1 MLVDYFHAH
10 TERRVEEVKLQAQ
23 MSGFGGLLGAGGN
36 KKNQKY
42 TKEEAERLIDDPLL
56 EFPNDIE
63 YLTEAD
69 VNEKIRFTEMWRSK
83 NGGTWRDFCWD
94 DFRAGA
100 ALGEDPVARRAAQND
115 ILWEKYLELRSNGIE
130 MDMGM
135 LRKLILFDAVRSRL
149 YPNTIQLQE
158 RHNYERKNKLP
169 MTVVDPAKPPPDWF
183 TQQLQAS
190 GELEKILGQMR
201 VLCSQI
207 D

>member
-1 MLVDYFHAH
+1 M
-10 TERRVEEVKLQAQ
+10 KLQAQ
-23 MSGFGGLLGAGGN
+23 TSGLGALFGGG
-36 KKNQKY
+36 KTDKHPKY

-63 YLTEAD
+63 YLTETD
-69 VNEKIRFTEMWRSK
+69 VNEKIRFTEMWQSK
-83 NGGTWRDFCWD
+83 NSGEWRNFCWD
-94 DFRAGA
+94 ELRANA
-100 ALGEDPVARRAAQND
+100 ALGDDPAAQRAAQND
-115 ILWEKYLELRSNGIE
+115 ILWEKYLELRANGTEVGME
-130 MDMGM
+130 MI
-135 LRKLILFDAVRSRL
+135 RKMVLFDAVRYRL

-169 MTVVDPAKPPPDWF
+169 ATKIDPDKPPPDWF

-190 GELEKILGQMR
+190 GELEKILEQMR